1 MTTTTTKQLGWLFGT
16 RLWGPKTTTTMAI
29 IKGDG
34 QNAER
39 AECRTGQMP
48 NAGGPNAEKKY
59 EVMKPKFQSLLLFVI
74 SELPT
79 VSFTL

>member
-1 MTTTTTKQLGWLFGT
+1 MPNGRNAECLNG
-16 RLWGPKTTTTMAI
+16 R
-29 IKGDG
+29 
-34 QNAER
+34 NAER

-48 NAGGPNAEKKY
+48 NAGGPNTEKKY